1 MIDEVRKRNSLDRSP
16 VSNYLDELS
25 SHLNTYGIEIL
36 AMVTMMIV
44 MMMMIFVH
52 IQCFDHK

>member
-1 MIDEVRKRNSLDRSP
+1 MIDRLERRKKGFDRSP

-25 SHLNTYGIEIL
+25 SYSNTYGIEIL
-36 AMVTMMIV
+36 AMVV
-44 MMMMIFVH
+44 MMMIIFVH